1 MKLLHTRFFNR
12 KNSKKSNQIFRK
24 NGSKQYQLTYSYKS
38 GKRVELSMHVRCSV
52 CPRLRTRSCPPN
64 SVALDWMFVTPN

>member
-38 GKRVELSMHVRCSV
+38 VKRVELNGCQTFCS
-52 CPRLRTRSCPPN
+52 RLRTRSCPPN
-64 SVALDWMFVTPN
+64 FVAIDWMFVTAD